1 MKVVTAE
8 EMRRIDRDTID
19 EFGIPALLL
28 MERAGSSVADRIME
42 IYGPRKVI
50 VACGSGNN
58 GGDGMVAARIL
69 HDEGW
74 DVRVFLASDPNKLK
88 NDAQLQYQAA
98 LRFGVPVKNSA
109 MLIEHASELFRP
121 HTIIIDA
128 LFGTGLSKEI
138 RGKYSELINILN
150 KSGLPIV
157 SIDIPSGISSDT
169 GQVMGDAISADYTIT
184 FGVPKRGHFLYP
196 GAEHTGKLFIE
207 NIGFPH
213 KVLSSERLKV
223 ELLDKVNLAPLIPV
237 RKKYSHKGDYGH
249 VLLAAGSRGKTGAAF
264 MAAKACLRA
273 GAGVVTLGI
282 PESLA
287 SVFQSRVT
295 EEMTLILPDKGDGTL
310 SKKALDKILG
320 FLENTADVIAIG
332 PGSGVSGDMS
342 EIIETIISHSS
353 APVIID
359 ADGLNSLKGN
369 IKAFRK
375 ARAPIILTPHP
386 GEMARLMDQKSTG
399 TPSSSIHSEIMDR
412 IEKDRIHT
420 AGSFAKTAGVY
431 LVLKGVPTV
440 IASPHGRVFINS
452 TGNPGMSTAGAGDVL
467 TGMIA
472 GFLGQGLSPLDACTF
487 GVYMHGLAGDIA
499 ASDKGEHSLIASDII
514 DNIPSAFNI
523 MKS

>member
-69 HDEGW
+69 RDEGW
-74 DVRVFLASDPNKLK
+74 DVSVFLASDPNKLK

-98 LRFGVPVKNSA
+98 LRFGVPVNNSA

-138 RGKYSELINILN
+138 RGRYSELINVLN

-157 SIDIPSGISSDT
+157 AIDIPSGISSDT

-184 FGVPKRGHFLYP
+184 FGLPKRGHFLYP

-237 RKKYSHKGDYGH
+237 RKKNSHKGDYGH
-249 VLLAAGSRGKTGAAF
+249 VLLVAGSRGKTGAAF

-273 GAGVVTLGI
+273 GAGVVTMGI

-310 SKKALDKILG
+310 SKKALD
-320 FLENTADVIAIG
+320 EDTR
-332 PGSGVSGDMS
+332 
-342 EIIETIISHSS
+342 IS
-353 APVIID
+353 
-359 ADGLNSLKGN
+359 
-369 IKAFRK
+369 
-375 ARAPIILTPHP
+375 
-386 GEMARLMDQKSTG
+386 
-399 TPSSSIHSEIMDR
+399 
-412 IEKDRIHT
+412 
-420 AGSFAKTAGVY
+420 
-431 LVLKGVPTV
+431 
-440 IASPHGRVFINS
+440 
-452 TGNPGMSTAGAGDVL
+452 
-467 TGMIA
+467 
-472 GFLGQGLSPLDACTF
+472 
-487 GVYMHGLAGDIA
+487 
-499 ASDKGEHSLIASDII
+499 
-514 DNIPSAFNI
+514 
-523 MKS
+523 